1 MGAETKFNTHFKRR
15 VQNQIMAFHEPLAHY
30 IEYTAAHK
38 INQTIQSSEELYS
51 IK

>member
-1 MGAETKFNTHFKRR
+1 MGPEPNSKKSSESN
-15 VQNQIMAFHEPLAHY
+15 NSIAFHEPLAHY

-38 INQTIQSSEELYS
+38 INQRVQSSEELHG